1 MLAYFCL
8 DAKPTESE
16 KEIYVEVLE
25 VLKIAPQLME
35 DMKGYGGASVEIRE
49 VR

>member
-1 MLAYFCL
+1 MLAYICL